1 MRNWLFTPVFWIVGC
16 AALLIFT
23 VGAHLVQGLSIM
35 EPYVVQTELGGGA
48 CEIAEYLV
56 PQEIVMEGP
65 QKVEAWIAAHNPS
78 PSTTRIDN
86 C

>member
-1 MRNWLFTPVFWIVGC
+1 
-16 AALLIFT
+16 
-23 VGAHLVQGLSIM
+23 M

-56 PQEIVMEGP
+56 PQEVVMEGP